1 MTTIIL
7 DVSDDIAAALADQCD
22 ASRVSIQALSNA
34 VLEQW
39 FLDQRNAPTE
49 TWTADDIAAIE
60 DGFAQ
65 MRAGQTIPHSDARA
79 RILGILETASV

>member
-7 DVSDDIAAALADQCD
+7 DVSDDIAAALADHCD
-22 ASRVSIQALSNA
+22 ASQVSIQELSNA

-39 FLDQRNAPTE
+39 FLDQRSAPTE

-65 MRAGQTIPHSDARA
+65 MRAGQTISHSDARA
-79 RILGILETASV
+79 RILGISKTALV